1 MGSLS
6 LVNKDG
12 WVSSVWVHVG
22 LSIFYVLLWW
32 ETINCQTCLHLDLLK
47 VYSCYSCVHPWL
59 YVLTFVEVVELNID
73 ILNPF
78 PTNNNLYCTIPA
90 IKQDTNNI
98 PLRNN
103 PNNFQVNDG
112 KEEFNKGGQFEA
124 HSVLRKTCPAYPTTD
139 GWFIK
144 GGKEGLHLH
153 AMP

>member
-1 MGSLS
+1 MQKIMGSLS

-32 ETINCQTCLHLDLLK
+32 ETINCQTCLHLVLLK

-59 YVLTFVEVVELNID
+59 YVLTFVEVVELNMD

-78 PTNNNLYCTIPA
+78 PTNNNLYSTIPA

-112 KEEFNKGGQFEA
+112 KEEFNKERWAIWGPLCLAENLSCLPKNWWVIYQG
-124 HSVLRKTCPAYPTTD
+124 R
-139 GWFIK
+139 
-144 GGKEGLHLH
+144 
-153 AMP
+153 